1 MQRKITMAT
10 NLAVKYS
17 NPGPRYTS
25 YPTIPSWSTDGV
37 TQEQWKEAMVKGFND
52 SNETSGISMYIH
64 IPYCENYC
72 YFCGCNA
79 HRTKD
84 HSFEEPYVDA
94 LLKEWQMYLD
104 VFPGTLNVKELHIG
118 GGTPTF
124 LSPENLIRLV
134 DNLFRRVNRMDN
146 HIFSFETNPRSTTK
160 EHLEAL
166 FSVGFR
172 RMSFGIQDFDPV
184 VQQEINRPQSF
195 ELVKEKVDLAREIG
209 FTSVNFDLVYGLP
222 KQNLGTITDTIQKV
236 MMLRPDRLAFYAY
249 GHNPHMYEGQRNFRE
264 EDLPVGD
271 VKQELYDKGRA
282 MLESIGYHEIGM
294 DHFAIEGDALYEA
307 AKNGT
312 LHRNFMGYTENTTQ
326 MMLALGSSSISD
338 TWYAFAQ
345 NERTDGAYMQAVN
358 EGRFPLHRGHLLTD
372 EDLVLRRH
380 ILNLM
385 CRQET
390 FWEDPKLYT
399 AELDI
404 ARYRL
409 EDMENDGM
417 VVLLENG
424 VRVTEIGVPFLR
436 NICMAFD
443 ARLWRSDSLSKAYN
457 VSRDIQKEYIERARK
472 AKEAQ
477 HAG

>member
-1 MQRKITMAT
+1 MAT
-10 NLAVKYS
+10 NLAEKYS

-52 SNETSGISMYIH
+52 SNDSSGISMYIH
-64 IPYCENYC
+64 IPYCENFC

-79 HRTKD
+79 RRTQD
-84 HSFEEPYVDA
+84 HSFENPYIDA
-94 LLKEWQMYLD
+94 LLKEWEMYLD

-124 LSPENLIRLV
+124 LSPENLTRLI
-134 DNLFRRVNRMDN
+134 DGLFSRVNRMEG
-146 HIFSFETNPRSTTK
+146 HIFSFETNPRSTTR

-166 FSVGFR
+166 YNVGFR

-184 VQQEINRPQSF
+184 VQKEINRPQSF

-209 FTSVNFDLVYGLP
+209 FTSINFDLVYGLP

-236 MMLRPDRLAFYAY
+236 MELRPDRLAFYAY
-249 GHNPHMYEGQRNFRE
+249 GHNPHMYEGQRKFKE

-307 AKNGT
+307 ARNGT

-345 NERTDGAYMQAVN
+345 NERTDDAYIKAVN
-358 EGRFPLHRGHLLTD
+358 EGRFPLHRGHMLTD

-385 CRQET
+385 CRQAT
-390 FWEDPKLYT
+390 SWEDPKLYT
-399 AELDI
+399 EELDV
-404 ARYRL
+404 ALLRL
-409 EDMENDGM
+409 EDMQNDGM
-417 VVLLENG
+417 VVLGEKS
-424 VRVTEIGVPFLR
+424 VKVTEVGIPFLR

-457 VSRDIQKEYIERARK
+457 VSRDIQAGYIEKARL
-472 AKEAQ
+472 AREAREKVS
-477 HAG
+477 

>member
-1 MQRKITMAT
+1 MAT

-52 SNETSGISMYIH
+52 SNETTGISMYIH

-84 HSFEEPYVDA
+84 HSFEGPYVDA

-166 FSVGFR
+166 YSVGFR
-172 RMSFGIQDFDPV
+172 RMSFGIQDFDPA

-195 ELVKEKVDLAREIG
+195 ELVREKVDLAREIG

-307 AKNGT
+307 ARSGT

-385 CRQET
+385 CKQET
-390 FWEDPKLYT
+390 FWEDPMLYT

-424 VRVTEIGVPFLR
+424 VRVTETGIPFLR

-472 AKEAQ
+472 AKDARQ
-477 HAG
+477 AG

>member
-1 MQRKITMAT
+1 MAT
-10 NLAVKYS
+10 NLADKYS

-52 SNETSGISMYIH
+52 SNDTTGVSMYIH

-79 HRTKD
+79 HRTQD
-84 HSFEEPYVDA
+84 HSFEEPYLQA

-104 VFPGTLNVKELHIG
+104 VFPGTLNVKEMHIG

-124 LSPENLIRLV
+124 FSPENLVRLV
-134 DNLFRRVNRMDN
+134 NGLYEHVNRMDDYM
-146 HIFSFETNPRSTTK
+146 FSFETNPRSTTT

-184 VQQEINRPQSF
+184 VQNEINRSQPF
-195 ELVKEKVDLAREIG
+195 ELVKEKVDIARSIG

-222 KQNLGTITDTIQKV
+222 KQTLATVTDTIAKV
-236 MMLRPDRLAFYAY
+236 MELRPDRIAFYAY
-249 GHNPHMYEGQRNFRE
+249 GHNPHMYEGQRRFKE
-264 EDLPVGD
+264 KDLPVGAE
-271 VKQELYDKGRA
+271 KQELYDKGLE

-294 DHFAIEGDALYEA
+294 DHFALEGDALYEA
-307 AKNGT
+307 ARNGT

-345 NERTDGAYMQAVN
+345 NERHHDAYIQAVN
-358 EGRFPLHRGHLLTD
+358 EGRFPLYRGHLLTD

-390 FWEDPKLYT
+390 SWEDPKLYCD
-399 AELDI
+399 ELDV
-404 ARYRL
+404 AKFRL
-409 EDMENDGM
+409 EDMQNDGI
-417 VVLLENG
+417 VELHGNG
-424 VRVTEIGVPFLR
+424 VRVTETGIPFLR

-457 VSRDIQKEYIERARK
+457 VSRDIQAQYIEKARK

-477 HAG
+477 QVDG

>member
-1 MQRKITMAT
+1 MAT
-10 NLAVKYS
+10 NLAEKYS

-25 YPTIPSWSTDGV
+25 YPTIPSWSPDGV
-37 TQEQWKEAMVKGFND
+37 SQEEWKEAMVKGFND
-52 SNETSGISMYIH
+52 SNDTTGVSMYIH

-79 HRTKD
+79 HRTQD
-84 HSFEEPYVDA
+84 HSYEEPYLQA

-104 VFPGTLNVKELHIG
+104 VFPGTLNVKEMHIG

-124 LSPENLIRLV
+124 FSPDNLIRLV
-134 DNLFRRVNRMDN
+134 NGLYEHVNKADDYM
-146 HIFSFETNPRSTTK
+146 FSFETNPRSTTR

-166 FSVGFR
+166 YSVGFR

-184 VQQEINRPQSF
+184 VQQEINRPQSY
-195 ELVKEKVDLAREIG
+195 ELVKEKVDIAREIG

-222 KQNLGTITDTIQKV
+222 KQTLATITDTIEKV
-236 MMLRPDRLAFYAY
+236 MELRPDRLAFYAY
-249 GHNPHMYEGQRNFRE
+249 GHNPHMYEGQRRFKE
-264 EDLPVGD
+264 EDLPVGAE
-271 VKQELYDKGRA
+271 KQELYDKGLA

-294 DHFAIEGDALYEA
+294 DHFALEGDALYEA

-326 MMLALGSSSISD
+326 MMLALGASSISD

-345 NERTDGAYMQAVN
+345 NERHDQKYIDAVN
-358 EGRFPLHRGHLLTD
+358 EGRFPLMRGHRLTD

-390 FWEDPKLYT
+390 SWEDPAQYT
-399 AELDI
+399 DELDV
-404 ARYRL
+404 AKFRL
-409 EDMENDGM
+409 EDMQNDGI
-417 VVLLENG
+417 VELSENG
-424 VRVTEIGVPFLR
+424 VRVTEEGIPFLR

-457 VSRDIQKEYIERARK
+457 VSRDIQKEYIERARREK
-472 AKEAQ
+472 AEKENQ
-477 HAG
+477 PG

>member
-1 MQRKITMAT
+1 MAT
-10 NLAVKYS
+10 NLAEKYS

-25 YPTIPSWSTDGV
+25 YPTIPSWSADGV
-37 TQEQWKEAMVKGFND
+37 TQDQWKEAMVKGFND
-52 SNETSGISMYIH
+52 SNDTTGISLYIH

-79 HRTKD
+79 HRTQD
-84 HSFEEPYVDA
+84 HSFEDPYVDA

-104 VFPGTLNVKELHIG
+104 VFPGKLNVKEMHIG

-124 LSPENLIRLV
+124 LSPENLVRLIESMYK
-134 DNLFRRVNRMDN
+134 DVNRLDDYM
-146 HIFSFETNPRSTTK
+146 FSFETNPRSTTR

-166 FSVGFR
+166 YSVGFR
-172 RMSFGIQDFDPV
+172 RMSFGIQDFDPI
-184 VQQEINRPQSF
+184 VQEEINRPQSF
-195 ELVKEKVDLAREIG
+195 ELVKEKVDIAREIG
-209 FTSVNFDLVYGLP
+209 FTSINFDLVYGLP
-222 KQNLGTITDTIQKV
+222 KQTLATITDTIDKV
-236 MMLRPDRLAFYAY
+236 MQLRPDRLAFYAY
-249 GHNPHMYEGQRNFRE
+249 GHNPHMYEGQRRFKE
-264 EDLPVGD
+264 EDLPVGA

-294 DHFAIEGDALYEA
+294 DHFALEGDTLYEA
-307 AKNGT
+307 AKSRT

-326 MMLALGSSSISD
+326 MMLALGASSISD

-345 NERTDGAYMQAVN
+345 NERSDKKYIEAIN
-358 EGRFPLHRGHLLTD
+358 EGRFPILRGHLLTD

-390 FWEDPKLYT
+390 SWADPKLYT
-399 AELDI
+399 EELDV
-404 ARYRL
+404 AKFRL
-409 EDMENDGM
+409 EDMQNDGI
-417 VVLLENG
+417 VELFDNG
-424 VRVTEIGVPFLR
+424 VRVTEEGIPFLR

-457 VSRDIQKEYIERARK
+457 VSRDIQKEYIEKARQ
-472 AKEAQ
+472 AKLAEASQ
-477 HAG
+477 QD

>member
-1 MQRKITMAT
+1 MAT
-10 NLAVKYS
+10 NLAEKYS

-25 YPTIPSWSTDGV
+25 YPTIPSWSADGV

-52 SNETSGISMYIH
+52 SNDTTGISLYIH

-79 HRTKD
+79 HRTQD
-84 HSFEEPYVDA
+84 HSFEDPYVDA

-104 VFPGTLNVKELHIG
+104 VFPGKLNVKEMHIG

-124 LSPENLIRLV
+124 LSPENLVRLV
-134 DNLFRRVNRMDN
+134 ESMYKDVNRLDDYM
-146 HIFSFETNPRSTTK
+146 FSFETNPRSTTR

-166 FSVGFR
+166 YSVGFR
-172 RMSFGIQDFDPV
+172 RMSFGIQDFDPI
-184 VQQEINRPQSF
+184 VQEEINRPQSF
-195 ELVKEKVDLAREIG
+195 ELVKEKVDIAREIG
-209 FTSVNFDLVYGLP
+209 FTSINFDLVYGLP
-222 KQNLGTITDTIQKV
+222 KQTLATITDTIDKV
-236 MMLRPDRLAFYAY
+236 MQLRPDRLAFYAY
-249 GHNPHMYEGQRNFRE
+249 GHNPHMYEGQRRFKE
-264 EDLPVGD
+264 EDLPVGA

-294 DHFAIEGDALYEA
+294 DHFALEGDTLYEA
-307 AKNGT
+307 AKSRT

-326 MMLALGSSSISD
+326 MMLALGASSISD

-345 NERTDGAYMQAVN
+345 NERSDKKYIEAIN
-358 EGRFPLHRGHLLTD
+358 EGRFPILRGHLLTD

-390 FWEDPKLYT
+390 SWADPKLYT
-399 AELDI
+399 EELDV
-404 ARYRL
+404 AKFRL
-409 EDMENDGM
+409 EDMQNDGI
-417 VVLLENG
+417 VELFDNG
-424 VRVTEIGVPFLR
+424 VRVTEEGIPFLR

-457 VSRDIQKEYIERARK
+457 VSRDIQKEYIEKARK
-472 AKEAQ
+472 AKLAEVNQ
-477 HAG
+477 QG

>member
-1 MQRKITMAT
+1 MAT

-166 FSVGFR
+166 YSVGFR
-172 RMSFGIQDFDPV
+172 RMSFGIQDFDPI

-195 ELVKEKVDLAREIG
+195 ELVREKVDLAREIG

-222 KQNLGTITDTIQKV
+222 KQNLGTITDTIRKV
-236 MMLRPDRLAFYAY
+236 MTLRPDRLAFYAY

-399 AELDI
+399 PELDI

-472 AKEAQ
+472 AKEARQ
-477 HAG
+477 AG